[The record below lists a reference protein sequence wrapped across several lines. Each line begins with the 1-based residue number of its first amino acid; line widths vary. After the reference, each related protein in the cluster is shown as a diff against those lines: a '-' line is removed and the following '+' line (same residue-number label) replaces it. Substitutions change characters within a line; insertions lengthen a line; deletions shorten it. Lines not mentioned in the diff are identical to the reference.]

1 MQNHGILAKN
11 MAFWQNHGIRFS
23 CFCDFLLFLPVDNVY
38 LSLRSL
44 VHGHTHH
51 KHCSSQNQC
60 VLVLNNWSEVLPA
73 GLVV

>member
-44 VHGHTHH
+44 CMATPTT
-51 KHCSSQNQC
+51 SI
-60 VLVLNNWSEVLPA
+60 
-73 GLVV
+73 VVPRTSVC